1 MKSKRANTFAFA
13 NAFSCLRKEREKFF
27 YIQKLNEKKKV
38 MQKTI
43 EPTSSG
49 DSNRVLERARVGPYY
64 RVSSS
69 SGRVA
74 GTASD
79 SP

>member
-27 YIQKLNEKKKV
+27 YIQKLNGKKV